1 MKITN
6 GFDIRRFPQ
15 KTPLQRF
22 DWSPNVPP
30 IEVLSLWSRLQVCG
44 ICSCKEVYSE
54 VVKAQSNYKKS
65 YLW

>member
-30 IEVLSLWSRLQVCG
+30 IEGAVIV
-44 ICSCKEVYSE
+44 E
-54 VVKAQSNYKKS
+54 
-65 YLW
+65 